1 METQSKIDILVILLG
16 IGFISFTMYLAWSI
30 DEILKLRVLS
40 KDLLTSC
47 FMFVHKRRDPSTK
60 EIENIDSQLCSI
72 ATDYHFGDV
81 FADVI
86 KEYEL

>member
-16 IGFISFTMYLAWSI
+16 IGFISFTMYLTWSI
-30 DEILKLRVLS
+30 DEILKLRALS

-47 FMFVHKRRDPSTK
+47 FTLVHKGRELTTN
-60 EIENIDSQLCSI
+60 ETQNIDSQLCSI
-72 ATDYHFGDV
+72 AIDYHFGDV